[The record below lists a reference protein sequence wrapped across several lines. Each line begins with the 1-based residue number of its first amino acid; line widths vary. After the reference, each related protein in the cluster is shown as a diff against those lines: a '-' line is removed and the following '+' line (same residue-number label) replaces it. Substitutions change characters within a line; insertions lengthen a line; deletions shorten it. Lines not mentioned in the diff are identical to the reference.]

1 MKQTSDL
8 KKKSFINNVI
18 QILERNEKDREVKL
32 IKKQSDLTKSYKRAQ
47 SFVREYKQLFDGED
61 LYKANDIILEKND
74 KGLYDNDIV
83 GETDDKFISEI
94 QKSDKSIDRRNKLIK
109 TEKDSI
115 SHLMRLFFG
124 ETSFKI
130 KREFIDKLDIDKVL
144 VGYKNGNEVYYSEK
158 FNSLYEIV

>member
-1 MKQTSDL
+1 MY
-8 KKKSFINNVI
+8 KS
-18 QILERNEKDREVKL
+18 
-32 IKKQSDLTKSYKRAQ
+32 
-47 SFVREYKQLFDGED
+47 
-61 LYKANDIILEKND
+61 NDIILEKND

-94 QKSDKSIDRRNKLIK
+94 QKHDKSIDRRNKLIK

-144 VGYKNGNEVYYSEK
+144 VGYKNGNEVYYSEE

>member
-1 MKQTSDL
+1 MKQTSVIE
-8 KKKSFINNVI
+8 KQSFINNVI
-18 QILERNEKDREVKL
+18 KILEKNEKEREIKL
-32 IKKQSDLTKSYKRAQ
+32 IKKQNDLTKKYKRAQ
-47 SFVREYKQLFDGED
+47 SFVREYKPIFDGEN
-61 LYKANDIILEKND
+61 LYKSNDIILEKND

-94 QKSDKSIDRRNKLIK
+94 QKHDKSIDRRNKLIK

-144 VGYKNGNEVYYSEK
+144 VGYKNGNEVYYSEE

>member
-74 KGLYDNDIV
+74 KGLYNNDIV

-94 QKSDKSIDRRNKLIK
+94 QKSDKSIDRRRNLIK
-109 TEKDSI
+109 RETNSI
-115 SHLMRLFFG
+115 SQLMKVFFG

-144 VGYKNGNEVYYSEK
+144 VGYKNGNEVYYSEE

>member
-109 TEKDSI
+109 TEKDSM

-144 VGYKNGNEVYYSEK
+144 VGYKNGNEVYYSEE

>member
-130 KREFIDKLDIDKVL
+130 KREFIDKLEIDKVL
-144 VGYKNGNEVYYSEK
+144 VGYKNGNEVYYSEE